1 MSEFNISLWKK
12 ARLLWEEANWNHVV
26 LSRENMAT
34 LLGVSDR
41 RAGEILFALKHYDV
55 LSGKTVDPEH
65 ESGIN
70 EAEFV
75 RFIKQSPKSVIEV
88 ADRFDISPK
97 AVNEMVKS
105 LIDRHV
111 IINSESN
118 MLLLNDAIPKLEA
131 ETIDMRKH
139 GSNQLVIG
147 GIADTHIGSKYERLD
162 VLNSLYD
169 RFADAG
175 VTSVFHGGNWIDGE
189 SRFNKTDI
197 YCHGLGNQVDNFIQ
211 KYPQRK
217 GIKTYII
224 SGDDHEGW
232 YVQRENIN
240 IGSFMQDQAVKAGR
254 DDLIDAG
261 YMERDF
267 TLAQK
272 HGAATLRLIH
282 AGGGSAYAVSYTS
295 QKYVESLQGGEKPQI
310 ILVGHYHKFEYG
322 YPREVHTVQLGCCED
337 QTPFMR
343 KRKLQAMVGGC
354 IIRIGQSDTGIITSF
369 SVDWMPYYDKKF
381 YEYRW

>member
-12 ARLLWEEANWNHVV
+12 AKLIWEEANWNHAV

-41 RAGEILFALKHYDV
+41 RAGEILFVLKHADV
-55 LSGKTVDPEH
+55 LSGKAVEAEQ

-75 RFIKQSPKSVIEV
+75 KFIKQSPKSVIEV

-139 GSNQLVIG
+139 GSNQLIIG

-189 SRFNKTDI
+189 SSNSTASRNSSRTMNYK
-197 YCHGLGNQVDNFIQ
+197 N
-211 KYPQRK
+211 
-217 GIKTYII
+217 
-224 SGDDHEGW
+224 
-232 YVQRENIN
+232 
-240 IGSFMQDQAVKAGR
+240 
-254 DDLIDAG
+254 
-261 YMERDF
+261 
-267 TLAQK
+267 
-272 HGAATLRLIH
+272 
-282 AGGGSAYAVSYTS
+282 
-295 QKYVESLQGGEKPQI
+295 
-310 ILVGHYHKFEYG
+310 
-322 YPREVHTVQLGCCED
+322 
-337 QTPFMR
+337 
-343 KRKLQAMVGGC
+343 
-354 IIRIGQSDTGIITSF
+354 
-369 SVDWMPYYDKKF
+369 
-381 YEYRW
+381 